1 MNLNQNMFSQLIQVR
16 KCKAFTAIA
25 KACITVRNFVVA
37 DVCYSGNASHEKLQI
52 IYANIRV

>member
-1 MNLNQNMFSQLIQVR
+1 MKLNQNMFSFLIDVR
-16 KCKAFTAIA
+16 KSKAFTAIA

-37 DVCYSGNASHEKLQI
+37 DVNYNGNASHEKLQI

>member
-1 MNLNQNMFSQLIQVR
+1 MFSFLIDVR
-16 KCKAFTAIA
+16 KSKAFTAIA

-37 DVCYSGNASHEKLQI
+37 DVNYNGNASHEKLQI

>member
-1 MNLNQNMFSQLIQVR
+1 MFSPLIQVR
-16 KCKAFTAIA
+16 KFRAFTAIA

-37 DVCYSGNASHEKLQI
+37 DMYYEGNAGHEKLQI